1 MDIMKYIHWSLEL
14 RFNRGLLYLFCFFRV
29 CPYYI
34 AKELKNDADVIFMPY
49 NYLLDAKVLNSLN
62 NFTFVIFRSE
72 ICK

>member
-1 MDIMKYIHWSLEL
+1 MDIMKYIHFALIEV
-14 RFNRGLLYLFCFFRV
+14 YCTLFCFFRV

-72 ICK
+72 TCK